1 MMPMPTVDS
10 SIMFIKKRRLMEVI
24 PPSWRNMWT
33 EWQLRVLVLFSLSTQ
48 IILVVLGKR
57 RKRVSGSW
65 IRFTVWSAYLL
76 ADSIALMAAGIISNE
91 LGGVNDANGLVD
103 PKHELVAFWAPI
115 LLLHLGGTDTITA
128 YSLEDNELWKR
139 HSLGVVIQ
147 AISTLYI
154 WLTAWTSPSL
164 SLLSFLIFIVGLMKY
179 GERVRVLFLASE
191 KTFRDSIPDILTD
204 NSKIMEKC
212 KLKQLEGYHLT
223 KHLVFE
229 VEVPDLSTN
238 KPLNDVHPDADE
250 LLEANRLL
258 EMVKRLFADFI
269 ISSQDRD
276 VSVKIFQEL
285 SALQAFKVIDIELGF
300 IYDFLYTKANVIYSR
315 LGIALRIIAIF
326 IISIVLGLFLNL
338 KERHHH
344 SKIDVIIT
352 WVLLA
357 VALFMELYAFREL
370 LISDQTAY
378 WLIKNKKTTF
388 LEVINRTLRSK
399 AIKTKRWSNSIG
411 QFSLLSLAL
420 SKKTLPLYGI
430 LQIFGIDEMLEI
442 HLAKKK
448 LKKEKLESQP
458 YDIPQEHSIDIQYL
472 IFWAIRNIVRESPEV
487 SGSKL
492 EDLYGLRG
500 GRTLEKFQRRDLSW
514 SVELEFDQ
522 SILIWHLATEICYFK
537 DFISPNGIHAPANE
551 KSGEREPKEAY
562 SEKGLLRQRCNY
574 LSRYMLYLL
583 VKHPN
588 MLPIGM
594 ARIKFRDIYTEV
606 GDFIEEHTGESVEH
620 IELKAASKKLSK
632 VKSEVMLTVGGR
644 DRSRRDRSNNVIFHA
659 CKLVSALGEDEKKWE
674 LIKNVWLE
682 MLGHAAS
689 QCKGRLHAQQ
699 LRRGGEL
706 LTHVWLLMA
715 HFGLSDHFQKSRSRV
730 IAETI
735 IR

>member
-1 MMPMPTVDS
+1 
-10 SIMFIKKRRLMEVI
+10 MEVI
-24 PPSWRNMWT
+24 PPSWMNMWT
-33 EWQLRVLVLFSLSTQ
+33 EWQLRVLVLFSLSAQ

-91 LGGVNDANGLVD
+91 LGSVYDANGLVD

-139 HSLGVVIQ
+139 HSLGLVIQ

-154 WLTAWTSPSL
+154 WLTAWTSSSL
-164 SLLSFLIFIVGLMKY
+164 SLLSFLMFIVGLMKY

-191 KTFRDSIPDILTD
+191 KTFRDSIPDIRTD

-212 KLKQLEGYHLT
+212 KLKQWEGHHLT

-285 SALQAFKVIDIELGF
+285 SGLQAFKVIDIELGF
-300 IYDFLYTKANVIYSR
+300 IYDFLYTKANAIYSR

-326 IISIVLGLFLNL
+326 IISIVLVLFLNL

-344 SKIDVIIT
+344 SRIDVIIT
-352 WVLLA
+352 LVLLV
-357 VALFMELYAFREL
+357 VALFMEFYAFREL

-399 AIKTKRWSNSIG
+399 AIKKKRWSNSIG

-420 SKKTLPLYGI
+420 SKKTLPRYGI
-430 LQIFGIDEMLEI
+430 LQILGIDEMLEI

-448 LKKEKLESQP
+448 MKKENLESQP

-472 IFWAIRNIVRESPEV
+472 IFLGIRDIVRESPEL
-487 SGSKL
+487 SGTKL

-537 DFISPNGIHAPANE
+537 DFISPNSIHAPANK
-551 KSGEREPKEAY
+551 KSGEREPKEER

-594 ARIKFRDIYTEV
+594 ARIKFRTFTLRSE
-606 GDFIEEHTGESVEH
+606 TS
-620 IELKAASKKLSK
+620 LKNILA
-632 VKSEVMLTVGGR
+632 
-644 DRSRRDRSNNVIFHA
+644 N
-659 CKLVSALGEDEKKWE
+659 
-674 LIKNVWLE
+674 
-682 MLGHAAS
+682 
-689 QCKGRLHAQQ
+689 Q
-699 LRRGGEL
+699 LNTL
-706 LTHVWLLMA
+706 N
-715 HFGLSDHFQKSRSRV
+715 
-730 IAETI
+730 
-735 IR
+735 